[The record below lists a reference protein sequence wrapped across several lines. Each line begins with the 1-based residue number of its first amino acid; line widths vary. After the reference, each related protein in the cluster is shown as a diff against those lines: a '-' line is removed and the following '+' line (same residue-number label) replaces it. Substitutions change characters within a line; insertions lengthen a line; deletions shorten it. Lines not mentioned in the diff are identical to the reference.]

1 MNKKAKREYMRK
13 YMRKYYKKHKAK
25 IKKQR
30 AAILRQRISREEIK
44 ARKALHREK
53 PAHESP
59 TLPANKTHPKR
70 LFREK
75 IQIPLSEN
83 QGTPVPKGPWSPTC
97 LRCGLLNLDPSRPC
111 RRCGPGSENHLP
123 PSPPQSER
131 RPSGRPT
138 NPILL
143 TEDENDKI
151 VAEEAG
157 F

>member
-30 AAILRQRISREEIK
+30 AAILRSRRLREKIK

-53 PAHESP
+53 PVRVPP
-59 TLPANKTHPKR
+59 TLQAHKPTPTR

-83 QGTPVPKGPWSPTC
+83 QGTPVPKGPWNQYCPF
-97 LRCGLLNLDPSRPC
+97 CGLLNLDPSRPC
-111 RRCGPGSENHLP
+111 RRCGPDADLHQP
-123 PSPPQSER
+123 PSPRQFQIRKER
-131 RPSGRPT
+131 EEQPPEE
-138 NPILL
+138 
-143 TEDENDKI
+143 ED
-151 VAEEAG
+151 
-157 F
+157 FS